1 MSTTLMQLMNCLES
15 DPWRSVVGFSSDM
28 EVALRRMS
36 EVSSDAER
44 SAVLSDWLQHYQPC
58 LFGRIAAQRGLMSYC
73 ILTTAD
79 VKKGDDFVRDKIQA
93 SRTAWS
99 KAAFDGARSG
109 FLIAVVS
116 PQLTNATPNETVAVF
131 ARTLVGLYLQID
143 QEHVELDKIY
153 FDDVRLEAPLPG
165 RPTWQWDVGVNYFS
179 AQADRRWWNDHRIPA
194 GLALSM
200 NSVGHM
206 VKSTIQS
213 QAVSDLERRL
223 NTECGERADSK
234 LDSLDKALRMAMM
247 TIDRAAET
255 SSGRATW
262 LLPHPGTGSVSQCPI
277 ELPRPLADKN
287 HCEYAGYYHTDVTLP
302 SEYFKPDVD
311 RPEDQRVQRLDLTY
325 LNEATGD
332 PIDRSRIAAGRRIRA
347 PVRVGPTAPQ
357 SKLRQAHPTTT
368 RRGTEDPRQPW

>member
-1 MSTTLMQLMNCLES
+1 MGSTLMQLISCLES
-15 DPWRSVVGFSSDM
+15 DPWRSRVGFSSDM
-28 EVALRRMS
+28 EAALRTMS
-36 EVSSDAER
+36 GVSSDADR
-44 SAVLSDWLQHYQPC
+44 SAALSDWLQHYQPC
-58 LFGRIAAQRGLMSYC
+58 LFGRIAAQRGLISYC

-79 VKKGDDFVRDKIQA
+79 IEKGDDFVRDKIQA
-93 SRTAWS
+93 SRTEWS
-99 KAAFDGARSG
+99 AAAFDGARSG

-116 PQLTNATPNETVAVF
+116 PELADAKPNETVAAF

-153 FDDVRLEAPLPG
+153 LDDVRLEAPLPG

-223 NTECGERADSK
+223 NTEYGERADSK

-262 LLPHPGTGSVSQCPI
+262 LLPHPGSDSVPRCPI
-277 ELPRPLADKN
+277 KLPLSLADKN

-302 SEYFKPDVD
+302 SAYFKPDVD
-311 RPEDQRVQRLDLTY
+311 RPKDQSVERLDLTY
-325 LNEATGD
+325 LNEAAAD
-332 PIDRSRIAAGRRIRA
+332 PIDRSRTAAGRRIRA
-347 PVRVGPTAPQ
+347 PLRPDPIARQ
-357 SKLRQAHPTTT
+357 SKFRRAHPTTT
-368 RRGTEDPRQPW
+368 RRGTLGD

>member
-1 MSTTLMQLMNCLES
+1 
-15 DPWRSVVGFSSDM
+15 M
-28 EVALRRMS
+28 EAALGRMS
-36 EVSSDAER
+36 EVSSEAER
-44 SAVLSDWLQHYQPC
+44 SAVLNDWLQHYQPC

-79 VKKGDDFVRDKIQA
+79 VEKGDDSVRDKIQA
-93 SRTAWS
+93 ARTAWS

-116 PQLTNATPNETVAVF
+116 PQLVNAKPNETVATF

-143 QEHVELDKIY
+143 QEDVELDKIY

-213 QAVSDLERRL
+213 QAISDLERRL

-234 LDSLDKALRMAMM
+234 LDSLEKALRMAMM

-262 LLPHPGTGSVSQCPI
+262 LLPHPGPESVSRCPI
-277 ELPRPLADKN
+277 ELPRHLADKN
-287 HCEYAGYYHTDVTLP
+287 QCEYAGYYHTDVTLP
-302 SEYFKPDVD
+302 SEYFKPAVE
-311 RPEDQRVQRLDLTY
+311 RPEDQHVQRLDLTY
-325 LNEATGD
+325 LNESAGD
-332 PIDRSRIAAGRRIRA
+332 PIDRSRIAAGRRIRG
-347 PVRVGPTAPQ
+347 PVRAGPPARQ
-357 SKLRQAHPTTT
+357 SKLRRAHPTTM

>member
-1 MSTTLMQLMNCLES
+1 MSGTLTHFLNCLEF
-15 DPWRSVVGFSSDM
+15 DPWRSNIGFSSDM
-28 EVALRRMS
+28 EAALRKMS
-36 EVSSDAER
+36 AAPSDSER
-44 SAVLSDWLQHYQPC
+44 SSVLSNWLQHHQPC

-79 VKKGDDFVRDKIQA
+79 VEKGDDFVREKIQA

-99 KAAFDGARSG
+99 AAAFDGAKSG

-116 PQLTNATPNETVAVF
+116 SQLAEAKPNETVAAF
-131 ARTLVGLYLQID
+131 ARALVGLYLQID
-143 QEHVELDKIY
+143 EEHVDLDKIY
-153 FDDVRLEAPLPG
+153 VDDVRLEALVPG

-179 AQADRRWWNDHRIPA
+179 AHADGRWWNDHRIPA

-223 NTECGERADSK
+223 NAECGERADSK

-262 LLPHPGTGSVSQCPI
+262 LLPDSGPGSVPQCPI
-277 ELPRPLADKN
+277 DLPPLLADKN

-302 SEYFKPDVD
+302 SAYFRPDVD
-311 RPEDQRVQRLDLTY
+311 RPRDQYVQRLDLTY
-325 LNEATGD
+325 LNEAAAD
-332 PIDRSRIAAGRRIRA
+332 PIDRSRTASGRRIRA
-347 PVRVGPTAPQ
+347 TARADSIARQ
-357 SKLRQAHPTTT
+357 SKRRRAHPMTTK
-368 RRGTEDPRQPW
+368 

>member
-1 MSTTLMQLMNCLES
+1 MGSTLMQLISCLES
-15 DPWRSVVGFSSDM
+15 DPWRSRVGFSSDM
-28 EVALRRMS
+28 EAALRTIS
-36 EVSSDAER
+36 DVSSDADR
-44 SAVLSDWLQHYQPC
+44 SAVLRDWLQHYQPC

-79 VKKGDDFVRDKIQA
+79 IEKGDAFVRDKIQA
-93 SRTAWS
+93 SRTEWS
-99 KAAFDGARSG
+99 AAAFDGSKSG

-116 PQLTNATPNETVAVF
+116 PQLAEAKPNEAVAAF
-131 ARTLVGLYLQID
+131 ARTLVGLYLHID
-143 QEHVELDKIY
+143 KQHVDFDKIY
-153 FDDVRLEAPLPG
+153 LDDLRLEAPLPG

-262 LLPHPGTGSVSQCPI
+262 LLPHPGSDSVPRCPI
-277 ELPRPLADKN
+277 KLPSSLADKN

-302 SEYFKPDVD
+302 SAYFRPDVD
-311 RPEDQRVQRLDLTY
+311 RPADQCTQQLDLTY
-325 LNEATGD
+325 LNEAAAD
-332 PIDRSRIAAGRRIRA
+332 PIDRSRTAAGRRIRA
-347 PVRVGPTAPQ
+347 PLGPEPVAHQ
-357 SKLRQAHPTTT
+357 SKFRRAHPTTT
-368 RRGTEDPRQPW
+368 RRGTFGD

>member
-1 MSTTLMQLMNCLES
+1 MGSTLMQLISCLES
-15 DPWRSVVGFSSDM
+15 DPWRSRVGFSSDM
-28 EVALRRMS
+28 EAALRTIS
-36 EVSSDAER
+36 DVSSDADR
-44 SAVLSDWLQHYQPC
+44 SAGLRDWLQHYQPC

-79 VKKGDDFVRDKIQA
+79 IEKGDAFVRDKIQA
-93 SRTAWS
+93 SRTEWS
-99 KAAFDGARSG
+99 AAAFDGSKSG

-116 PQLTNATPNETVAVF
+116 PQLAEAKPNEAVAAF
-131 ARTLVGLYLQID
+131 ARTLVGLYLHID
-143 QEHVELDKIY
+143 KQHVDFDKIY
-153 FDDVRLEAPLPG
+153 LDDLRLEAPLPG

-262 LLPHPGTGSVSQCPI
+262 LLPHPGSDSVPRCPI
-277 ELPRPLADKN
+277 KLPSSLADKN

-302 SEYFKPDVD
+302 SAYFRPDVD
-311 RPEDQRVQRLDLTY
+311 RPADQCTQQLDLTY
-325 LNEATGD
+325 LNEAAAD
-332 PIDRSRIAAGRRIRA
+332 PIDRSRTAAGRRIRA
-347 PVRVGPTAPQ
+347 PLGPEPVAHQ
-357 SKLRQAHPTTT
+357 SKFRRAHPTTT
-368 RRGTEDPRQPW
+368 RRGTFGD

>member
-1 MSTTLMQLMNCLES
+1 MGSTLMQLISCLES
-15 DPWRSVVGFSSDM
+15 DPWRSRVGFSSDM
-28 EVALRRMS
+28 EAALRTIS
-36 EVSSDAER
+36 DVSSDADR

-79 VKKGDDFVRDKIQA
+79 IEKGDAFVRDKIQA
-93 SRTAWS
+93 SRTEWS
-99 KAAFDGARSG
+99 AAAFDGSKSG

-116 PQLTNATPNETVAVF
+116 PQLAEAKPNETVAAF
-131 ARTLVGLYLQID
+131 ARTLVGLYLHID
-143 QEHVELDKIY
+143 KQHVDFDKIY
-153 FDDVRLEAPLPG
+153 LDDLRLEAPLPG

-179 AQADRRWWNDHRIPA
+179 AQADCRWWNDHRIPA

-200 NSVGHM
+200 NSVGPM

-262 LLPHPGTGSVSQCPI
+262 LLPHPGSDSVPRCPI
-277 ELPRPLADKN
+277 KLPSALADKN

-302 SEYFKPDVD
+302 SAYFRPDVD
-311 RPEDQRVQRLDLTY
+311 RPSDQCTQQLDLTY
-325 LNEATGD
+325 LNEAAAD
-332 PIDRSRIAAGRRIRA
+332 PIDRSRTAAGRRIRA
-347 PVRVGPTAPQ
+347 PLGPEPVAHQ
-357 SKLRQAHPTTT
+357 SKFRRAHPTTT
-368 RRGTEDPRQPW
+368 RRGTLGD